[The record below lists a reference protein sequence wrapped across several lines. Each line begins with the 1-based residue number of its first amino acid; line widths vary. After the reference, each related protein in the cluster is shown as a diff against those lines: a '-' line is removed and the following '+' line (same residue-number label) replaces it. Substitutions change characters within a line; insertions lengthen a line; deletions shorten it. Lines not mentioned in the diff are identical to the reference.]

1 MNICY
6 ISNSSAPSTNAS
18 SLQIAKLCEYISKL
32 GHNVKLILPN
42 TGFKKNFYSFY
53 KIKRKYEIKRL
64 KYFTKFPK
72 GINYYLYSLIAILYS
87 NFLKQDLFIT
97 RNFFTSFLLSIL
109 NKNHILEVHDDITI
123 EGRIVQIFVKY
134 FNILNYK
141 SLIKIVTT
149 TKTLKKRY
157 IKYGVEKEKIEVL
170 HNASSLKSNVVKLN

>member
-6 ISNSSAPSTNAS
+6 ISNSAAPSTNAS

-32 GHNVKLILPN
+32 GHKVNLILPN
-42 TGFKKNFYSFY
+42 TGIKKNFYSFY
-53 KIKRKYEIKRL
+53 NIKKKYEIKKL

-72 GINYYLYSLIAILYS
+72 GLNYYLYSIIAILHS

-141 SLIKIVTT
+141 SLIKIATT
-149 TKTLKKRY
+149 TKT
-157 IKYGVEKEKIEVL
+157 
-170 HNASSLKSNVVKLN
+170 

>member
-87 NFLKQDLFIT
+87 NFLKKDLFIT

-109 NKNHILEVHDDITI
+109 NKNHILR
-123 EGRIVQIFVKY
+123 EG
-134 FNILNYK
+134 
-141 SLIKIVTT
+141 
-149 TKTLKKRY
+149 
-157 IKYGVEKEKIEVL
+157 
-170 HNASSLKSNVVKLN
+170 LKSIFLINLFLNRKRFSKKIINLTCRQILFYTFQKFENHI